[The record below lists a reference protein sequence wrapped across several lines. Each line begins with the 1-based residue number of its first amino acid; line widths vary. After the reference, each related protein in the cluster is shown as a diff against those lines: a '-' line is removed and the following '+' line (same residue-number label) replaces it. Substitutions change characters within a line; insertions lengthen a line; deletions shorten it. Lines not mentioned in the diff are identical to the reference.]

1 MDWLRYDLRAAL
13 RELRRRPGLSLVIVL
28 TLAVGLGV
36 NAMAFSAVD
45 ALFFASTRIP
55 NADRLG
61 WVFPGSAGN
70 AGVSLTEFQHLRD
83 NTRTL
88 TGLAAEG
95 RMPVSLGR
103 GTGTERA
110 WALVVSESY
119 FSLMPVTPAA
129 GRLLVPSDASAP
141 GVPVVVSER
150 FWRDRFGAPVDLAS
164 IDLDVA
170 RTPVTVVGVVPD
182 GFQGPGGLY
191 APDLWVPLTALA
203 SLDLPPS
210 ADDAEWLTLV
220 GERDV
225 DTAATAIE
233 SELVALM
240 ATVPGSE
247 QSDTAGLSSR
257 FVPLLDGHPDL
268 AQGLPQIFTIVV
280 VSMSLLLLVAA
291 FNVAGLSLAR
301 ALERRRDIAV
311 RSALGAS
318 PWRLIRAMLT
328 ESLVMTLAAAAAG
341 LLLVG
346 WAESLLGFFSL
357 PAPIPQRLNF
367 AVSGRLLAVMGV
379 LVVAATTLP
388 VLVPAWQVR
397 RRDGMSA
404 SRLTARGAATAGR
417 APRHLFVRVQ
427 VAGSMLF
434 VALGLVVIQSFAQ
447 ALAFDPGFDP
457 ARIGVLHLSPALAGH
472 DAESSRGIVRNVL
485 DRLEG
490 DPTLDAIAAA
500 DRVPFYVGYPD
511 ARAVSPES
519 APCQPA
525 DCEVAVNYAVTRGF
539 FDAMGVPLAAGR
551 MFDDRDPADAGSVVI
566 NQTAADRFWPG
577 GQALGQPYREGDD
590 RVSRTVVGIVP
601 TFAQRGIGETPQAVV
616 YRPLTDEA
624 LGRPVTVIA
633 RAHGDGATTIP
644 ALTDAVRAADPALP
658 PGVVQTMRE
667 RMALPLWFPRV
678 IAGFFGFTGL
688 LAIVLATVGLFGASW
703 YAVSRRTQEFG
714 VRLAVGASA
723 PMLRRLVVREGV
735 MLAAPGLLVGL
746 AIAIVLVLLGRSSL
760 IGIDPTAPG
769 VYLAAIGL
777 QLSAVIAANWWPAA
791 RAAKTDPI
799 RALGES

>member
-1 MDWLRYDLRAAL
+1 MDWLRYDVRAAL
-13 RELRRRPGLSLVIVL
+13 RELVRRPGLSLVIIL
-28 TLAVGLGV
+28 TLAAGLGV
-36 NAMAFSAVD
+36 NAVAFSAVD

-55 NADRLG
+55 NAERLG
-61 WVFPGSAGN
+61 WVFPGETGN
-70 AGVSLTEFQHLRD
+70 AGVSMDEFRHLRD
-83 NTRTL
+83 HTRTL

-95 RMPVSLGR
+95 RRPVSIGR
-103 GTGTERA
+103 DTATERA
-110 WALVVSESY
+110 WALVVSENY
-119 FSLMPVTPAA
+119 FSLMPATPAA
-129 GRLLVPSDASAP
+129 GRLLVPADASAP

-150 FWRDRFGAPVDLAS
+150 FWRDRFGAAPDLAAL
-164 IDLDVA
+164 DLDVA
-170 RTPVTVVGVVPD
+170 RTAVTVVGVVPD
-182 GFQGPGGLY
+182 DFQGPGGLF
-191 APDLWVPLTALA
+191 APDLWVPLSALA

-210 ADDAEWLTLV
+210 PGDAEWLTLV

-225 DTAATAIE
+225 ETTAAAIE
-233 SELVALM
+233 AELLALM
-240 ATVPGSE
+240 STMPGATDRDP
-247 QSDTAGLSSR
+247 AGASAR

-280 VSMSLLLLVAA
+280 VSMSLLLLVAS

-301 ALERRRDIAV
+301 ALERQRDIAV
-311 RSALGAS
+311 RAALGAS

-328 ESLVMTLAAAAAG
+328 ESVVMTLAAAAAG

-357 PAPIPQRLNF
+357 PAPIPQRLRF
-367 AVSGRLLAVMGV
+367 GMSGRLLAVMGV

-397 RRDGMSA
+397 RRDATSA
-404 SRLTARGAATAGR
+404 SRLTVRGAAAAGR

-457 ARIGVLHLSPALAGH
+457 ARIGVLQLSPALASH
-472 DAESSRGIVRNVL
+472 DAESSREAVRRVL
-485 DRLEG
+485 ARLEG
-490 DPTLDAIAAA
+490 DPALEAVAAA

-519 APCQPA
+519 APCAPA
-525 DCEVAVNYAVTRGF
+525 DCDEAVNYAVTSGF
-539 FDAMGVPLAAGR
+539 FDAMGVPLTAGR
-551 MFDDRDPADAGSVVI
+551 TFNVGSAADSGAVVI

-577 GQALGQPYREGDD
+577 GRALGQSFREGED
-590 RVSRTVVGIVP
+590 RLPRTVVGIVP
-601 TFAQRGIGETPQAVV
+601 AFAQRGIDETPRAVV

-624 LGRPVTVIA
+624 LGNPVTVIA
-633 RAHGDGATTIP
+633 RARGDGATALP
-644 ALTDAVRAADPALP
+644 ALVDAVRAADPALP
-658 PGVVQTMRE
+658 PGVVQTMRD

-688 LAIVLATVGLFGASW
+688 LAIVLATVGLFGSSW

-735 MLAAPGLLVGL
+735 MLALPGLLVGL
-746 AIAIVLVLLGRSSL
+746 GIAIGLVALGRSSL
-760 IGIDPTAPG
+760 VGVNPAAPG
-769 VYLAAIGL
+769 LYLAAVAL
-777 QLSAVIAANWWPAA
+777 QLGAVVAANWWPAR
-791 RAAKTDPI
+791 RAARVDPI
-799 RALGES
+799 RALAAE